1 MRKAAP
7 QQFLLILFCL
17 SAAGQNFLAG
27 TARREITPREPLP
40 MWGYGDRHDA
50 LSEGVLD
57 PLYAG
62 ALVLSDGREKLA
74 IVGLDLGRSPGE
86 RSLERIRERLLREAG
101 VRWSILGGSHTHHGP
116 VLELSDEEG
125 KGKGR
130 FDAALR
136 YYRQLEDSI
145 VEAVLEAN
153 AKLEPARFAAGAVP
167 LAGWNANRHTKFEP
181 KPVDPWLAVL
191 RIDREAGGPLAVLV
205 NWAAHPTTLPPST
218 LKFSA
223 DYAGALKEIIRK
235 ETGAA
240 AIFLQ
245 GAAGDLRTERRGMDT
260 FAYGEALG
268 REAVRL
274 ARSLTTASP
283 RQAVEIRAREER
295 FTFRPRIDLSNPIVA
310 AAYEKAFFPELV
322 RNYQDEYAQGVR
334 PRLMAVL
341 LGADTGIVAAS
352 GEFFSSHAVRL
363 RERARMNT
371 LFFFGYSN
379 GYHQYFPTIEA
390 CAEGGYGADPPVA
403 PAAVGAGEE
412 LMNRA
417 LLWLYQLRGRIRQ

>member
-1 MRKAAP
+1 MRNRISNH
-7 QQFLLILFCL
+7 FLLVLL
-17 SAAGQNFLAG
+17 WASAAGQPFLAG
-27 TARREITPREPLP
+27 TARRDITPREPVP
-40 MWGYGDRHDA
+40 MWGYGERHDA
-50 LSEGVLD
+50 LSDGVLD
-57 PLYAG
+57 PLFAD
-62 ALVLSDGREKLA
+62 ALVLSAGGEKLA

-101 VRWSILGGSHTHHGP
+101 IRWSVIGGSHTHHGP

-125 KGKGR
+125 KGRGR

-153 AKLEPARFAAGAVP
+153 SKLVPARITAGSMDLP
-167 LAGWNANRHTKFEP
+167 GWNANRHTKLEP
-181 KPVDPWLAVL
+181 KPVDPVLAVL
-191 RIDREAGGPLAVLV
+191 RIDRETGPPLAILV

-223 DYAGALKEIIRK
+223 DYAGPLKEIVRK

-274 ARSLTTASP
+274 ARSLAP
-283 RQAVEIRAREER
+283 AAPAPPVEIRAREER

-341 LGADTGIVAAS
+341 LGADLAMVAAS

-363 RERARMNT
+363 RERARLKN

>member
-1 MRKAAP
+1 LNSRTRK
-7 QQFLLILFCL
+7 
-17 SAAGQNFLAG
+17 
-27 TARREITPREPLP
+27 
-40 MWGYGDRHDA
+40 
-50 LSEGVLD
+50 
-57 PLYAG
+57 
-62 ALVLSDGREKLA
+62 GR
-74 IVGLDLGRSPGE
+74 
-86 RSLERIRERLLREAG
+86 
-101 VRWSILGGSHTHHGP
+101 
-116 VLELSDEEG
+116 
-125 KGKGR
+125 GR

-136 YYRQLEDSI
+136 YYRQLEDAI
-145 VEAVLEAN
+145 VDAVLEAGS
-153 AKLEPARFAAGAVP
+153 KLEPVRLASGALP
-167 LAGWNANRHTKFEP
+167 LPGWNANRQTKFDP
-181 KPVDPWLAVL
+181 KPVDPLLAVL
-191 RIDREAGGPLAVLV
+191 RIDRETGSPLAILV

-274 ARSLTTASP
+274 ARSLSP
-283 RQAVEIRAREER
+283 AAPQQPLEIRAREER
-295 FTFRPRIDLSNPIVA
+295 FTFRPRIDLNNPIVA

-322 RNYQDEYAQGVR
+322 RNYQDEYAEGVR

-341 LGADTGIVAAS
+341 LGPDNGIVAAS

-363 RERARMNT
+363 RERARLNT

>member
-1 MRKAAP
+1 MRSVAFAHL
-7 QQFLLILFCL
+7 LLILFWA
-17 SAAGQNFLAG
+17 SASGQSLLAG
-27 TARREITPREPLP
+27 TARRDITPREPVP

-57 PLYAG
+57 PLYAD
-62 ALVLSDGREKLA
+62 ALVLASGGEKLA

-86 RSLERIRERLLREAG
+86 RSLERIRQRLLREAG
-101 VRWSILGGSHTHHGP
+101 IRWSILGGSHTHHGP
-116 VLELSDEEG
+116 VLELTDEEG
-125 KGKGR
+125 KGRGR

-136 YYRQLEDSI
+136 YYRQMEDAI

-153 AKLEPARFAAGAVP
+153 AKLEPARLAAGAVE
-167 LAGWNANRHTKFEP
+167 LAGWNANRHTKLEP
-181 KPVDPWLAVL
+181 RPVDPVLAVL
-191 RIDREAGGPLAVLV
+191 RIDRESGAPLAILV

-223 DYAGALKEIIRK
+223 DYAGSLKEIIRK

-274 ARSLTTASP
+274 TRSLAPATPALP
-283 RQAVEIRAREER
+283 IEIRAREER
-295 FTFRPRIDLSNPIVA
+295 FAFKPRIDLQNPIVA
-310 AAYEKAFFPELV
+310 AAYDKAFFPELV

-341 LGADTGIVAAS
+341 LGADLGMVAAS

-363 RERARMNT
+363 RERARLKS

-390 CAEGGYGADPPVA
+390 AAEGGYGADPPVA
-403 PAAVGAGEE
+403 PASVGAGED